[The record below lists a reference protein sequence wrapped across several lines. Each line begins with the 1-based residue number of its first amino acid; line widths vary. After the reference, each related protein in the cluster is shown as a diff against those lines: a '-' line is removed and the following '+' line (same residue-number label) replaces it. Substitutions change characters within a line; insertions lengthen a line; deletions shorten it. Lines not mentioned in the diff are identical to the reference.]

1 MDALIEWGTTTGA
14 QVGLNLLF
22 ALGIFFIGRVIAK
35 VLTKAAQR
43 MILRSN
49 NDETLS
55 KFIGSLVYSLLL
67 TVVVLAALSR
77 MGIQTASFVAILGAA
92 GLAVGLALQGSL
104 SNFAAGVLM
113 LIFRPFSV
121 GEYIVAG
128 GTEGVIQEIGIFTT
142 TLFTPDNKVVIIGN
156 SAVTGGNIEN
166 YSREE
171 NRRVDL
177 TIGISYGDDI
187 RRTREVIL
195 DELSKTDCVLADP
208 APFVGVAELGDNSV
222 NLVVRPWCRSENYWD
237 AYFNS
242 MENIKLRLDAEGIS
256 FPFPQRDVH
265 LYKVDAA

>member
-1 MDALIEWGTTTGA
+1 METLIEWLTTTGA

-22 ALGIFFIGRVIAK
+22 ALAIFFIGRIVAK
-35 VLTKAAQR
+35 VLTRAAQR
-43 MILRSN
+43 MVLRSN
-49 NDETLS
+49 NDATLS

-113 LIFRPFSV
+113 LIFRPFNV
-121 GEYIVAG
+121 GEYIVAA
-128 GTEGVIQEIGIFTT
+128 GTQGVVQEVGIFTT

-171 NRRVDL
+171 TRRIDL
-177 TIGISYGDDI
+177 TIGISYDDDI
-187 RRTREVIL
+187 RQAREVIL
-195 DELSKTDCVLADP
+195 DELSKTDGVLADP
-208 APFVGVAELGDNSV
+208 APFVGLAELGDNSV
-222 NLVVRPWCRSENYWD
+222 NLAVRPWCKSEDYWD

-242 MENIKLRLDAEGIS
+242 MENIKLRFDAEGIS

-265 LYKVDAA
+265 LHQVDPS